1 MSSRLVVVVVY
12 CVITPPCNLSHS
24 CHMNG
29 GMNEGFFSFI
39 QALFSSY
46 TQPPSVQNL
55 DICVP
60 KEEPFL
66 LLQSLILSLL
76 PLDNSTSVS

>member
-1 MSSRLVVVVVY
+1 MSSGLAVVVVY
-12 CVITPPCNLSHS
+12 CVITPPCNFSHYF
-24 CHMNG
+24 HMNG

-39 QALFSSY
+39 QALFSFY
-46 TQPPSVQNL
+46 IQPPSVQNL
-55 DICVP
+55 DICAPV
-60 KEEPFL
+60 EEPFL